1 MILSEKHNTV
11 ILHYGCSDFNKPVHT
26 VFWIGAIYYD
36 NQVKKYF
43 FENGNERNIIEQ
55 FRNFLEDHQE
65 KTFVHWSMNSP
76 SYGFNPIQHRY
87 KELTGKSIS
96 ITPRLQID
104 LSEYLKEKYG
114 IEYISRQGGRLN
126 NLAKLN
132 GFSGINTD
140 LEVKTQYE
148 GTQRLELTFSIYQA
162 EKQGLLKISDSN
174 YQTNPFP
181 ELFISTDTYH
191 KFIKYTS
198 LHIIDVISDYSYLFK
213 RLKRMKLIHNCTEKE
228 FMLLVFKKMNLI
240 NKKAYDQFKVD
251 GRLKS
256 LKNSTSEQR
265 MNNFNN
271 IFLD

>member
-1 MILSEKHNTV
+1 MNLPNRQNTV
-11 ILHYGCSDFNKPVHT
+11 VLHYGCADFNKSVHT
-26 VFWIGAIYYD
+26 IFWIGAIYYD
-36 NQVKKYF
+36 NEVKKYF
-43 FENGNERNIIEQ
+43 FESGSEESIIEE
-55 FRNFLEDHQE
+55 FKNFLDDHQE
-65 KTFVHWSMNSP
+65 KIFVHWSMNSP
-76 SYGFNPIQHRY
+76 SFGFNPIQHRY

-140 LEVKTQYE
+140 LEVKTHHE

-162 EKQGLLKISDSN
+162 EKQGLLKISGSN
-174 YQTNPFP
+174 YQTNPLP
-181 ELFISTDTYH
+181 ELFISADTYN

-213 RLKRMKLIHNCTEKE
+213 RLKTMKLIHNCTEKE